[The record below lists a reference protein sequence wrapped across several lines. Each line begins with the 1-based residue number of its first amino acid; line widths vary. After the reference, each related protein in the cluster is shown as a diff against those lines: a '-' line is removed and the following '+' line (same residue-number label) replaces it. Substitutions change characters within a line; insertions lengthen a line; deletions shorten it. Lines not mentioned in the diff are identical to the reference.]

1 MSKPILE
8 RNIKI
13 PDEILSE
20 LLTPSELRMIKN
32 RWRIIQLLGSG
43 LSIRQTAKEA
53 KTGTDTVVRVA
64 RLKKNIGNKKL
75 NEDILS
81 KKKVNSTWI
90 FGQSS

>member
-1 MSKPILE
+1 MAKPILDK
-8 RNIKI
+8 NITVPNNVLPK
-13 PDEILSE
+13 
-20 LLTPSELRMIKN
+20 LLTESEQRMLKN
-32 RWRIIQLLGSG
+32 RWKIIQLLESG
-43 LSIRQTAKEA
+43 LSIRQTAKAA
-53 KTGTDTVVRVA
+53 KTGTDTVVRTA